1 MYYHHAFFHIPPKEN
16 MEELEED
23 LDNPCP
29 AWIAHRATHLF
40 FQLSGRNIYAKVF
53 FLFFLKIIKNKKT
66 SKSLIRYFSFLGIG
80 IPSLVK
86 LRTMSS
92 GRRKGE
98 GKVCFFF
105 NYHTSHLL
113 PVINLGSR
121 EPKGGS
127 EIVNGTRMKSLLRS
141 ALLTWIES
149 KGSEASLVIRAC
161 MSKRSR
167 LHLYSQLRPSASRR
181 HKSVLIL
188 EAREEGA
195 TQPEKGIQNI
205 LEMMHSFYV
214 GLHRYECLYCMPK
227 FFRSSISIFGAPE
240 GSW

>member
-1 MYYHHAFFHIPPKEN
+1 MICKLNHLEEAFQKNFEDSNVNIFEIIYLVMVVHRSDQPWRMYYHHAFFHIPPKEN

-98 GKVCFFF
+98 GESLFFSS
-105 NYHTSHLL
+105 TTTLTICCQLL
-113 PVINLGSR
+113 IQAVENLK
-121 EPKGGS
+121 E
-127 EIVNGTRMKSLLRS
+127 
-141 ALLTWIES
+141 
-149 KGSEASLVIRAC
+149 
-161 MSKRSR
+161 
-167 LHLYSQLRPSASRR
+167 
-181 HKSVLIL
+181 
-188 EAREEGA
+188 EAR
-195 TQPEKGIQNI
+195 Q
-205 LEMMHSFYV
+205 
-214 GLHRYECLYCMPK
+214 
-227 FFRSSISIFGAPE
+227 SI
-240 GSW
+240 